1 MAYLEPVQYP
11 QPGTSRA
18 ALVENSFADTV
29 FFCNSGLEAVEC
41 GIKLV
46 RKHYA
51 DKGEPER
58 FRIVTV
64 EGCFHGRSLA
74 SIAAS
79 GQEKLYKGFGPVAE
93 GFDLVAFDNLN
104 ELRAA
109 VTGQTCAVIVEPVQG
124 EGGIRP
130 MSADYLRGVREVCDE
145 FGLLMFLDEVQSGMG
160 RTGKL
165 FAYEWAGIRPDVMAL
180 AKGLGGGFPVG
191 ACLAT
196 EEAASGMAAGSH
208 GSTFGGNPLATAV
221 VNAVLDVLLA
231 DGFLDGVQARAGE
244 LHERLQ
250 ALAARYPDVLLEV
263 RGMGMMIG
271 MRTGPA
277 NGEFVGALRRQGLLA
292 VPAADNVV
300 RLLPPLVVEESHIG
314 EAVGMVEGACR
325 EFAAAAA

>member
-1 MAYLEPVQYP
+1 
-11 QPGTSRA
+11 
-18 ALVENSFADTV
+18 
-29 FFCNSGLEAVEC
+29 
-41 GIKLV
+41 
-46 RKHYA
+46 
-51 DKGEPER
+51 
-58 FRIVTV
+58 
-64 EGCFHGRSLA
+64 
-74 SIAAS
+74 
-79 GQEKLYKGFGPVAE
+79 
-93 GFDLVAFDNLN
+93 
-104 ELRAA
+104 
-109 VTGQTCAVIVEPVQG
+109 
-124 EGGIRP
+124 
-130 MSADYLRGVREVCDE
+130 MSADYLRGVRDVCDE
-145 FGLLMFLDEVQSGMG
+145 FGLLMFLDEVQCGMG

-165 FAYEWAGIRPDVMAL
+165 FAYEWAGVRPDVMAL

-231 DGFLDGVQARAGE
+231 DGFLDGVQARAGA